1 MTGMVSSAVL
11 CFRYLNHVPR
21 KVEAAGLVA
30 LVIAISFSVVAD
42 SNLPTLSGVALL
54 ALIQLANRRPTL
66 EAIPVVGV
74 IAWLPRA
81 PKNHFTQ
88 RRTVTNIAI
97 EATIRPHAPRS
108 RKIG

>member
-1 MTGMVSSAVL
+1 MVSSAVL

-74 IAWLPRA
+74 IAWSIRRDVKNILLP
-81 PKNHFTQ
+81 PP
-88 RRTVTNIAI
+88 
-97 EATIRPHAPRS
+97 EAQLRFAASSPWSDRS
-108 RKIG
+108 DA